1 METNEL
7 ITKETLERNGFVFV
21 EEYGMM
27 RWMEDLGSRNGGFE
41 VCWTEDLNLL
51 QIRGK
56 GVNLDFFGCSY
67 LQQMQNIMKDLGINK
82 EITQ

>member
-1 METNEL
+1 MEANKL

-27 RWMEDLGSRNGGFE
+27 RWMEDIGSRNGGFE
-41 VCWTEDLNLL
+41 VCWTEDLNIL

-56 GVNLDFFGCSY
+56 GVYLDYFGCSY

>member
-1 METNEL
+1 MEANKL

-27 RWMEDLGSRNGGFE
+27 RWMDDLGSRNGGFE

-56 GVNLDFFGCSY
+56 GVCLDFFGCSY

-82 EITQ
+82 KITQ

>member
-56 GVNLDFFGCSY
+56 GFNLDFFSRC
-67 LQQMQNIMKDLGINK
+67 MDLTGAVAIYGSDGWATV
-82 EITQ
+82 E